1 MKKVKDGL
9 ALFYIKD
16 DTLYPVAMTKE
27 QVDVFEMLQ
36 GLIPGKLRVCSDKPQ
51 GSAINLI
58 DK

>member
-1 MKKVKDGL
+1 MKDGL